1 MNLQKDNDYYSPDKI
16 LNPPL
21 TNGDSG
27 MEIDKTTLADLLMF
41 NSGEDMSVFGKLDC
55 STTTHGSE
63 QLRINFA
70 TALKTQE
77 EIVAVQQTLKLIIT
91 KQAQWPRQISNG
103 TVMVVEKF
111 YDSPI
116 SAIPAHPSAM
126 ETYSYKLLHGPDF
139 ALVTYSAK
147 HCFDF
152 IKGFQQLLTLFADDT
167 IPAPLQKV
175 LAEINHIIS
184 KDQFAVVN
192 KYNSSDD
199 LSNAQ
204 KLELAHF
211 VRYGYKH
218 NMLSLVVLYAQID
231 AWYGMAAAVQKYGL
245 VFPEFVTSDEPVIE
259 AKGLYHLLVQ
269 EAVTYEVL
277 LNRKTNFLFLT
288 GANMAGKSTFI
299 KSVGASVFLAHI
311 GMGVPAQQMKL
322 TLFDGMLSNINVV
335 DNIAKGESYFY
346 NEVQRIKATIS
357 KISDGKK
364 WLILIDELFKG
375 TNVQDAMKCSSTVIE
390 GLLKMKNSLF
400 ILSTHLYEIGE
411 ELKKYPNI
419 DFKYFETSVVDDQL
433 HFSYHLKDGI
443 SNDRLGYLILKREGV
458 VEMLEK
464 M

>member
-1 MNLQKDNDYYSPDKI
+1 MD
-16 LNPPL
+16 
-21 TNGDSG
+21 
-27 MEIDKTTLADLLMF
+27 IDKTTLADLLMF
-41 NSGEDMSVFGKLDC
+41 NSGEDVSVFGKLDLC
-55 STTTHGSE
+55 STTHGSE
-63 QLRINFA
+63 QLRINFS
-70 TALKTQE
+70 TALKTREQ
-77 EIVAVQQTLKLIIT
+77 IVAVQQTLQLIIK
-91 KQAQWPRQISNG
+91 KQQQWPSQISNG

-111 YDSPI
+111 YDTPI
-116 SAIPAHPSAM
+116 SLIPAHPSAM

-152 IKGFQQLLTLFADDT
+152 IKGFQHLLGLFANEDL
-167 IPAPLQKV
+167 PAPLKKV
-175 LAEINHIIS
+175 MNEIEHIIG
-184 KDQFAVVN
+184 KPQFGIVH
-192 KYNSSDD
+192 KSLKSEQ
-199 LSNAQ
+199 LTKAQ
-204 KLELAHF
+204 LLEFAHF
-211 VRYGYKH
+211 IRYNFKH
-218 NMLSLVVLYAQID
+218 NMMGLVILYAQID
-231 AWYGMAAAVQKYGL
+231 AWYGMAKAVQEFGL
-245 VFPEFVTSDEPVIE
+245 VFPEFVEHDEPVI
-259 AKGLYHLLVQ
+259 AANGLYHLLVQ
-269 EAVTYEVL
+269 EPVAYDVQ

-299 KSVGASVFLAHI
+299 KSVGAAVFLAHI
-311 GMGVPAQQMKL
+311 GMGVPAKQMTL

-335 DNIAKGESYFY
+335 DNITKGESYFY

-357 KISDGKK
+357 KISNGKK

-419 DFKYFETSVVDDQL
+419 DFKYFETSVVDGQL
-433 HFSYHLKDGI
+433 YFPYHLKDGI

>member
-1 MNLQKDNDYYSPDKI
+1 MD
-16 LNPPL
+16 
-21 TNGDSG
+21 
-27 MEIDKTTLADLLMF
+27 IDKTTLADLLMF
-41 NSGEDMSVFGKLDC
+41 NSGEEMSVFGKLNLC
-55 STTTHGSE
+55 STTQGSE
-63 QLRINFA
+63 QLRINFS
-70 TALKTQE
+70 TPLKTQE
-77 EIVAVQQTLKLIIT
+77 KIVAVQQTLQLIIK
-91 KQAQWPRQISNG
+91 KQPYWPSQITNG
-103 TVMVVEKF
+103 TVMVVEKYF
-111 YDSPI
+111 DSQI
-116 SAIPAHPSAM
+116 SLIPAHPSSI

-152 IKGFQQLLTLFADDT
+152 IKGFQLLLNLFSGEAV
-167 IPAPLQKV
+167 PAPLNNILTGIEKI
-175 LAEINHIIS
+175 IN
-184 KDQFAVVN
+184 KPQFAIVE
-192 KYNSSDD
+192 KYNNSETLTD
-199 LSNAQ
+199 AQ

-211 VRYGYKH
+211 IRYGYKH

-231 AWYGMAAAVQKYGL
+231 AWYGMARAVQKYQL
-245 VFPEFVTSDEPVIE
+245 VFPEFVRHDEPVIE
-259 AKGLYHLLVQ
+259 AKGLYHLLVKQ
-269 EAVTYEVL
+269 PVAYDVVL
-277 LNRKTNFLFLT
+277 NQKTNFLFLT

-335 DNIAKGESYFY
+335 DNIVKGESYFY
-346 NEVQRIKATIS
+346 NEVQRIKATIT

-411 ELKKYPNI
+411 ELKKHPNI
-419 DFKYFETSVVDDQL
+419 DFKYFETAVINGQL
-433 HFSYHLKDGI
+433 YFPYHLKDGI

>member
-1 MNLQKDNDYYSPDKI
+1 
-16 LNPPL
+16 
-21 TNGDSG
+21 

-41 NSGEDMSVFGKLDC
+41 NSGEDQSVFGKLDLC
-55 STTTHGSE
+55 TTAHGSE
-63 QLRINFA
+63 QLKINFS

-77 EIVAVQQTLKLIIT
+77 EIVAIQETLKLIIK
-91 KQAQWPRQISNG
+91 KQPQWPRLITNG

-111 YDSPI
+111 FDSQI
-116 SAIPAHPSAM
+116 SEIPAHPSVLEAY
-126 ETYSYKLLHGPDF
+126 TYKILHGPDF

-147 HCFDF
+147 HCFEF
-152 IKGFQQLLTLFADDT
+152 IKGFQQLQQLFT
-167 IPAPLQKV
+167 GENIPAPLQKV
-175 LAEINHIIS
+175 LSAIEKIITKNQFTIVSKHDRAE
-184 KDQFAVVN
+184 
-192 KYNSSDD
+192 D
-199 LSNAQ
+199 LSHAQ

-211 VRYGYKH
+211 IRYGYKH
-218 NMLSLVVLYAQID
+218 NILDLVVLYAQID
-231 AWYGMAAAVQKYGL
+231 AWYGMANAVKKFGL
-245 VFPEFVTSDEPVIE
+245 IFPEFVQNAEPVIE
-259 AKGLYHLLVQ
+259 AKGLYHLLVN
-269 EAVTYEVL
+269 EPVAYDVVL
-277 LNRKTNFLFLT
+277 NQKTNFLFLT

-299 KSVGASVFLAHI
+299 KSVGAAVFLAHI

-335 DNIAKGESYFY
+335 DNITKGESYFY
-346 NEVQRIKATIS
+346 NEVQRIKATIT

-390 GLLKMKNSLF
+390 GLLKMKHSLF

-411 ELKKYPNI
+411 DLKKYANI
-419 DFKYFETSVVDDQL
+419 DFKFFETSVINDQL

>member
-1 MNLQKDNDYYSPDKI
+1 MD
-16 LNPPL
+16 
-21 TNGDSG
+21 
-27 MEIDKTTLADLLMF
+27 IDKTTLADLLMF
-41 NSGEDMSVFGKLDC
+41 NSGEDVSVFGRLDLC
-55 STTTHGSE
+55 STAHGTE
-63 QLRINFA
+63 QLKINFS

-77 EIVAVQQTLKLIIT
+77 QIVAVQQTLQLII
-91 KQAQWPRQISNG
+91 KQQQQWPKQITNG

-111 YDSPI
+111 FDSQI
-116 SAIPAHPSAM
+116 STIPAHPSTLEA
-126 ETYSYKLLHGPDF
+126 YSYKLLHGPDF

-152 IKGFQQLLTLFADDT
+152 IKGFQLLLQLFSGEN

-175 LAEINHIIS
+175 LTAIERIIT
-184 KDQFAVVN
+184 KDQFTVVE
-192 KYNSSDD
+192 KYKNADE
-199 LSNAQ
+199 LSHAQ
-204 KLELAHF
+204 QLELAHF
-211 VRYGYKH
+211 IRYGYKH
-218 NMLSLVVLYAQID
+218 NMLDLVVLYAQID
-231 AWYGMAAAVQKYGL
+231 AWYGMARAVQKFGL
-245 VFPEFVTSDEPVIE
+245 IFPEFVQNEQPVIE

-269 EAVTYEVL
+269 QPVAYDVVL
-277 LNRKTNFLFLT
+277 NQKTNFLFLT

-335 DNIAKGESYFY
+335 DNISKGESYFY
-346 NEVQRIKATIS
+346 NEVQRIKATIT

-390 GLLKMKNSLF
+390 GFLKIKNSLF

-411 ELKKYPNI
+411 ELKKHPNI
-419 DFKYFETSVVDDQL
+419 DFKYFETSVINDQL
-433 HFSYHLKDGI
+433 HFPYQLKDGI